1 MIMQTFRERTEFKLS
16 TASDMIVPVVFV
28 VGLFALVAILS
39 QIT

>member
-1 MIMQTFRERTEFKLS
+1 MQTSREETEYKLAAVS
-16 TASDMIVPVVFV
+16 EMVIPVVFV